1 MPRANTK
8 SIGELGVARTLTRLL
23 ESGYAVSLPFGDNLR
38 YDLVVD
44 DAQRLLRVQCKTGR
58 LDDKGSIAFP
68 VCSCANH
75 RGLGRRDYHGNVD
88 AFGVYCPETDS
99 VYLVPIG
106 ALEGCR
112 REARLRVGQARN
124 GQVKRTRM
132 AASFLPGASDDSTR
146 AGISS

>member
-23 ESGYAVSLPFGDNLR
+23 GSGYAVSLPFGDNLR

-44 DAQRLLRVQCKTGR
+44 DGQRLLRVQCKTGR

-75 RGLGRRDYHGNVD
+75 RGLGRRDYHGDVD
-88 AFGVYCPETDS
+88 AFGV
-99 VYLVPIG
+99 
-106 ALEGCR
+106 
-112 REARLRVGQARN
+112 
-124 GQVKRTRM
+124 
-132 AASFLPGASDDSTR
+132 
-146 AGISS
+146 